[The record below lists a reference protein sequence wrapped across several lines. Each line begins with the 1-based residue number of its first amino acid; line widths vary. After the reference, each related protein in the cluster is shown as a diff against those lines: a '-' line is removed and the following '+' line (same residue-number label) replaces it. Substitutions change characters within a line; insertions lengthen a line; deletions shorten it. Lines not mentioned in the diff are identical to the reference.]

1 MTTFFWLAEYMS
13 KQNLDPRAQALRL
26 DISHNSVEGAEDARA
41 LNAYED
47 DDDDFLN
54 TNCDTEDIEI
64 F

>member
-1 MTTFFWLAEYMS
+1 MTTKVLKS
-13 KQNLDPRAQALRL
+13 KSRP
-26 DISHNSVEGAEDARA
+26 NSVEGAEDGRA
-41 LNAYED
+41 LNAYE

>member
-13 KQNLDPRAQALRL
+13 KQNLDLRAQALRL
-26 DISHNSVEGAEDARA
+26 DISHNSVEGAEDGRA

>member
-1 MTTFFWLAEYMS
+1 M
-13 KQNLDPRAQALRL
+13 RL
-26 DISHNSVEGAEDARA
+26 DISHNSVEGAEDGRA
-41 LNAYED
+41 LNAYE

>member
-1 MTTFFWLAEYMS
+1 MS
-13 KQNLDPRAQALRL
+13 KQNLDLRAQALRL
-26 DISHNSVEGAEDARA
+26 DISHNSVEGAEDGRA
-41 LNAYED
+41 LNAYE